1 MNIKDIE
8 SSLEGLEQGAEQAA
22 QEKAELQSREA
33 SVLKAIEQLQEDVK
47 MQAALEKNKEGIQ
60 QEKQD
65 LDEKIED
72 YKVSA

>member
-1 MNIKDIE
+1 M
-8 SSLEGLEQGAEQAA
+8 
-22 QEKAELQSREA
+22 QSREA